1 MAKKYGANITAV
13 DLLPKH
19 VEIGRQRLKKHGLLA
34 NPDNST
40 DAADAAAAAD
50 AAPASAAAA
59 SADATAV
66 PPVTLMQASA
76 VDLPFPNAS
85 FSHVMCGE
93 GLPHFHTREKFFHET
108 WRVLKPGGQF
118 TYSDV
123 ILQSSAS
130 HCFEPTPDGLSSQP
144 RLNSG
149 CSWLAVLTLQ
159 FTCWTWSASPANTYP
174 PEVYMEKLRAT
185 GFVDVKMTSHN
196 SEVRFL
202 LSVIPPAARV
212 CVLIS
217 VRCVMRTEQVYR
229 PYQLESLSR
238 IHQVYSAPP
247 LSWCASGAEC

>member
-1 MAKKYGANITAV
+1 MAKKYGAKITAV

-34 NPDNST
+34 
-40 DAADAAAAAD
+40 ADATD

-59 SADATAV
+59 SADAATAV

-93 GLPHFHTREKFFHET
+93 GLPHFFTREKFFHET

-130 HCFEPTPDGLSSQP
+130 HCFEPTPDGLSAQP
-144 RLNSG
+144 RANSG

-159 FTCWTWSASPANTYP
+159 FTCWTWSVSPVNTYP
-174 PEVYMEKLRAT
+174 PEVYMEKLRAI
-185 GFVDVKMTSHN
+185 GFVDVKMTHHN
-196 SEVRFL
+196 SEVRCLPCFVVP
-202 LSVIPPAARV
+202 SAAF
-212 CVLIS
+212 
-217 VRCVMRTEQVYR
+217 
-229 PYQLESLSR
+229 
-238 IHQVYSAPP
+238 
-247 LSWCASGAEC
+247 